1 MSEVS
6 LQHGMA
12 RQMAASQSMQAGM
25 QILQA
30 SALELKQL
38 LRHALE
44 TNPMLE
50 ELPDA
55 SPEAL
60 EDGPDGD
67 AWNEREDGWNEFTPE
82 GRPSAEAAAR
92 RDFMYESVVAPESLK
107 THLTDQAQHS
117 ALTGRARDALFLLI
131 DALDDRGFL
140 TESPQELEERECF
153 SMRDME
159 EALDVLRG
167 MDPPGVGAADLRD
180 SLLIQLEQRGLKRS
194 LAFRLVKRC
203 WRELAAHKYEEAARL
218 LDVEPEAVAEALE
231 VIRSLTPDPGCAY
244 APGGNP
250 HLLPD
255 VIVEEGPSGGLDVVL
270 TSEYLPRLSMN
281 ERYMELMAE
290 SSGSREL
297 RQYLRK
303 AFREGQ
309 ELLRA
314 LDMRQETVLRLAR
327 AIVRRQED
335 FFRFGPSR
343 LKAMGMEEVAEE
355 MGVHVSTVSRA
366 CRDKYLLC
374 KWGMKELRAFFSAGV
389 PAQMSRKRSS
399 SPSLG
404 KNMLTFH
411 FRSSHSRIWR
421 SASSRRISCITK
433 SPASKLPRGLSWMAR
448 EKSSSPSAFFGGAV
462 RMHTFPRS
470 LQKGAVMTRSPG
482 LIQAR
487 RVSTPA
493 ASVRTRLTCSVFRK
507 EIWESTSNSRMDS
520 ISSSKNSRRT
530 GWEDWSGKTSR
541 MPPRRDHCPREM
553 T

>member
-1 MSEVS
+1 MGGMSEVS
-6 LQHGMA
+6 LQHGMT
-12 RQMAASQSMQAGM
+12 RQMAVSQSMQTGM

-30 SALELKQL
+30 SALELRQII
-38 LRHALE
+38 RQALE

-67 AWNEREDGWNEFTPE
+67 AWNEREDGWNEFTAE
-82 GRPSAEAAAR
+82 GRLSGDAAAR

-107 THLTDQAQHS
+107 THLMDQAQHS

-131 DALDDRGFL
+131 DALDERGFL
-140 TESPQELEERECF
+140 TESPQELEEQGCF

-159 EALDVLRG
+159 EALAALRE
-167 MDPPGVGAADLRD
+167 MDPPGVGAANLRD

-218 LDVEPEAVAEALE
+218 LDVEPGAVAAALE
-231 VIRSLTPDPGCAY
+231 VIRSLTPDPGGAY

-255 VIVEEGPSGGLDVVL
+255 VIVEEGPSGVLEVIL

-290 SSGSREL
+290 GSGSREL
-297 RQYLRK
+297 RQYLRR

-327 AIVRRQED
+327 VIVRRQED
-335 FFRFGPSR
+335 FFRSGPSR
-343 LKAMGMEEVAEE
+343 LEATRFAALVPMQVARNACELMEIIADVARLGNQNAITDACVAMMAARSAVLGALLNVRINLGSLKDKTFVDELKREADHLEQL
-355 MGVHVSTVSRA
+355 A
-366 CRDKYLLC
+366 CMRE
-374 KWGMKELRAFFSAGV
+374 KELLEV
-389 PAQMSRKRSS
+389 VNQE
-399 SPSLG
+399 L
-404 KNMLTFH
+404 N
-411 FRSSHSRIWR
+411 
-421 SASSRRISCITK
+421 
-433 SPASKLPRGLSWMAR
+433 
-448 EKSSSPSAFFGGAV
+448 
-462 RMHTFPRS
+462 
-470 LQKGAVMTRSPG
+470 Q
-482 LIQAR
+482 
-487 RVSTPA
+487 
-493 ASVRTRLTCSVFRK
+493 
-507 EIWESTSNSRMDS
+507 
-520 ISSSKNSRRT
+520 
-530 GWEDWSGKTSR
+530 
-541 MPPRRDHCPREM
+541 
-553 T
+553 

>member
-6 LQHGMA
+6 LQHGMT
-12 RQMAASQSMQAGM
+12 RQMAVSQSMQTGM

-30 SALELKQL
+30 SALELRQII
-38 LRHALE
+38 RQALE
-44 TNPMLE
+44 TNPMLD

-67 AWNEREDGWNEFTPE
+67 AWNEREDGWNEFTAE
-82 GRPSAEAAAR
+82 GRLSGDAAAR

-107 THLTDQAQHS
+107 THLMDQAQHS

-131 DALDDRGFL
+131 DALDERGFL
-140 TESPQELEERECF
+140 TESPQELEEQGCF

-159 EALDVLRG
+159 EALAALRE
-167 MDPPGVGAADLRD
+167 MDPPGVGAANLRD

-218 LDVEPEAVAEALE
+218 LDV
-231 VIRSLTPDPGCAY
+231 IRSLTPDPGGAY

-255 VIVEEGPSGGLDVVL
+255 VIVEEGPSGVLEVIL

-290 SSGSREL
+290 GSGSREL
-297 RQYLRK
+297 RQYLRR

-327 AIVRRQED
+327 VIVRRQED
-335 FFRFGPSR
+335 FFRSGPSR

-374 KWGMKELRAFFSAGV
+374 KWGMKELRSFFSAGV
-389 PAQMSRKRSS
+389 PSEGGVSPEGAASGAVASGAVQELMRRLIAEEDSSKPLSDAGLAAALREKGVNIARRTVAKYREQMKI
-399 SPSLG
+399 L
-404 KNMLTFH
+404 
-411 FRSSHSRIWR
+411 
-421 SASSRRISCITK
+421 
-433 SPASKLPRGLSWMAR
+433 PASLRRG
-448 EKSSSPSAFFGGAV
+448 
-462 RMHTFPRS
+462 
-470 LQKGAVMTRSPG
+470 
-482 LIQAR
+482 I
-487 RVSTPA
+487 
-493 ASVRTRLTCSVFRK
+493 
-507 EIWESTSNSRMDS
+507 
-520 ISSSKNSRRT
+520 
-530 GWEDWSGKTSR
+530 
-541 MPPRRDHCPREM
+541 
-553 T
+553 

>member
-6 LQHGMA
+6 LQHGMT
-12 RQMAASQSMQAGM
+12 RQMAVSQSMQTGM

-30 SALELKQL
+30 SALELRQIV
-38 LRHALE
+38 RQALE

-60 EDGPDGD
+60 EDGDD
-67 AWNEREDGWNEFTPE
+67 RNEREDGWNEFTAE
-82 GRPSAEAAAR
+82 GRLSEDAAAR

-107 THLTDQAQHS
+107 THLMDQALHS

-131 DALDDRGFL
+131 DALDERGFL
-140 TESPQELEERECF
+140 TESPQELEEQGCF

-159 EALDVLRG
+159 EALAALRE
-167 MDPPGVGAADLRD
+167 MDPPGVGAANLRD

-218 LDVEPEAVAEALE
+218 LDVEPGAVAAALE
-231 VIRSLTPDPGCAY
+231 VIRSLTPDPGGAY

-255 VIVEEGPSGGLDVVL
+255 VIVEEGPSGVLEVIL

-290 SSGSREL
+290 GSGSREL
-297 RQYLRK
+297 RQYLRR

-327 AIVRRQED
+327 VIVRRQED
-335 FFRFGPSR
+335 FFRSGPSR

-374 KWGMKELRAFFSAGV
+374 KWGMKELRSFFSAGV
-389 PAQMSRKRSS
+389 PSEGGVSPEGAASGAVQELMRRLIAEEDSSKPLSDAGLAAALREKGVNIARRTVAKYREQMKI
-399 SPSLG
+399 L
-404 KNMLTFH
+404 
-411 FRSSHSRIWR
+411 
-421 SASSRRISCITK
+421 
-433 SPASKLPRGLSWMAR
+433 PASLRRG
-448 EKSSSPSAFFGGAV
+448 
-462 RMHTFPRS
+462 
-470 LQKGAVMTRSPG
+470 
-482 LIQAR
+482 I
-487 RVSTPA
+487 
-493 ASVRTRLTCSVFRK
+493 
-507 EIWESTSNSRMDS
+507 
-520 ISSSKNSRRT
+520 
-530 GWEDWSGKTSR
+530 
-541 MPPRRDHCPREM
+541 
-553 T
+553 

>member
-6 LQHGMA
+6 LQHGMT
-12 RQMAASQSMQAGM
+12 RQMAVSQSMQTGM

-30 SALELKQL
+30 SALELRQII
-38 LRHALE
+38 RQALE
-44 TNPMLE
+44 TNPMLD

-67 AWNEREDGWNEFTPE
+67 AWNEREDGWNEFTAE
-82 GRPSAEAAAR
+82 GR

-107 THLTDQAQHS
+107 THLMDQAQHS

-131 DALDDRGFL
+131 DALDERGFL
-140 TESPQELEERECF
+140 TESPQELEEQGCF

-159 EALDVLRG
+159 EALAALRE
-167 MDPPGVGAADLRD
+167 MDPPGVGAANLRD

-203 WRELAAHKYEEAARL
+203 WRELHKYEEAARL
-218 LDVEPEAVAEALE
+218 LDVEPGAVAAALE
-231 VIRSLTPDPGCAY
+231 VIRSLTPDPGGAY

-255 VIVEEGPSGGLDVVL
+255 VIVEEGPSGVLEVIL

-290 SSGSREL
+290 GSGSREL
-297 RQYLRK
+297 RQYLRR

-327 AIVRRQED
+327 VIVRRQED
-335 FFRFGPSR
+335 FFRSGPSR

-374 KWGMKELRAFFSAGV
+374 KWGMKELRSFFSAGV
-389 PAQMSRKRSS
+389 PSEGGVSPEGAASGAVASGAVQELMRRLIAEEDSSKPLSDAGLAAALREKGVNIARRTVAKYREQMKI
-399 SPSLG
+399 L
-404 KNMLTFH
+404 
-411 FRSSHSRIWR
+411 
-421 SASSRRISCITK
+421 
-433 SPASKLPRGLSWMAR
+433 PASLRRG
-448 EKSSSPSAFFGGAV
+448 
-462 RMHTFPRS
+462 
-470 LQKGAVMTRSPG
+470 
-482 LIQAR
+482 I
-487 RVSTPA
+487 
-493 ASVRTRLTCSVFRK
+493 
-507 EIWESTSNSRMDS
+507 
-520 ISSSKNSRRT
+520 
-530 GWEDWSGKTSR
+530 
-541 MPPRRDHCPREM
+541 
-553 T
+553 

>member
-6 LQHGMA
+6 LQHGMT
-12 RQMAASQSMQAGM
+12 RQMAVSQSMQTGM

-30 SALELKQL
+30 SALELRQII
-38 LRHALE
+38 RQALE
-44 TNPMLE
+44 TNPMLD

-67 AWNEREDGWNEFTPE
+67 AWNEREDGWNEFTAE
-82 GRPSAEAAAR
+82 GRLSGDAAAR

-107 THLTDQAQHS
+107 THLMDQAQHS

-131 DALDDRGFL
+131 DALDERGFL
-140 TESPQELEERECF
+140 TESPQELEEQGCF

-159 EALDVLRG
+159 EALAALRE
-167 MDPPGVGAADLRD
+167 MDPPGVGAANLRD

-218 LDVEPEAVAEALE
+218 LDVEPGAVAAALE
-231 VIRSLTPDPGCAY
+231 VIRSLTPDPGGAY

-255 VIVEEGPSGGLDVVL
+255 VIVEEGPSGVL
-270 TSEYLPRLSMN
+270 EVIRLSMN

-290 SSGSREL
+290 GSGSREL
-297 RQYLRK
+297 RQYLRR

-327 AIVRRQED
+327 VIVRRQED
-335 FFRFGPSR
+335 FFRSGPSR

-374 KWGMKELRAFFSAGV
+374 RWGMKELRSFFSAGV
-389 PAQMSRKRSS
+389 PSEGGVSRDGAASGAVAAGAVQELMRRLIAEEDSSKPLSDAGLAAALREKGVNIARRTVAKYREQMKI
-399 SPSLG
+399 L
-404 KNMLTFH
+404 
-411 FRSSHSRIWR
+411 
-421 SASSRRISCITK
+421 
-433 SPASKLPRGLSWMAR
+433 PASLRRG
-448 EKSSSPSAFFGGAV
+448 
-462 RMHTFPRS
+462 
-470 LQKGAVMTRSPG
+470 
-482 LIQAR
+482 I
-487 RVSTPA
+487 
-493 ASVRTRLTCSVFRK
+493 
-507 EIWESTSNSRMDS
+507 
-520 ISSSKNSRRT
+520 
-530 GWEDWSGKTSR
+530 
-541 MPPRRDHCPREM
+541 
-553 T
+553 

>member
-30 SALELKQL
+30 SSLELKQL

-82 GRPSAEAAAR
+82 SRPSAEAAAR

-140 TESPQELEERECF
+140 TESPEELEERECF

-159 EALDVLRG
+159 EALAVLRG

-218 LDVEPEAVAEALE
+218 LDVEPEAVEEALE
-231 VIRSLTPDPGCAY
+231 VIRSLTPDPGCSY

-255 VIVEEGPSGGLDVVL
+255 VVVEEGPGGTLEAVL

-389 PAQMSRKRSS
+389 PAEGGA
-399 SPSLG
+399 SPDGAGAEAVASGAVQEL
-404 KNMLTFH
+404 MRRL
-411 FRSSHSRIWR
+411 I
-421 SASSRRISCITK
+421 AEEDSSRPLSDARLAAALQEKGVNIARRTVAKYREQMKIL
-433 SPASKLPRGLSWMAR
+433 PASLRRG
-448 EKSSSPSAFFGGAV
+448 
-462 RMHTFPRS
+462 
-470 LQKGAVMTRSPG
+470 
-482 LIQAR
+482 I
-487 RVSTPA
+487 
-493 ASVRTRLTCSVFRK
+493 
-507 EIWESTSNSRMDS
+507 
-520 ISSSKNSRRT
+520 
-530 GWEDWSGKTSR
+530 
-541 MPPRRDHCPREM
+541 
-553 T
+553 

>member
-82 GRPSAEAAAR
+82 GRPSTEAAAR
-92 RDFMYESVVAPESLK
+92 RDFMYESIVAPESLK
-107 THLTDQAQHS
+107 THLTAQAQHS

-131 DALDDRGFL
+131 DALDERGFL

-153 SMRDME
+153 SMRDMQ
-159 EALDVLRG
+159 EALAVLRG
-167 MDPPGVGAADLRD
+167 MDPPGVGAVDLRD

-255 VIVEEGPSGGLDVVL
+255 VIVEEGPSGVLDVVL

-374 KWGMKELRAFFSAGV
+374 KWGMKELRSFFSAGV
-389 PAQMSRKRSS
+389 PAEGDVSSAGTGAEAMASGAVQELMRRLIAEEDSSKPLSDARLAAALQEKGVNIARRTVAKYREQM
-399 SPSLG
+399 
-404 KNMLTFH
+404 
-411 FRSSHSRIWR
+411 RIL
-421 SASSRRISCITK
+421 
-433 SPASKLPRGLSWMAR
+433 PASLRRG
-448 EKSSSPSAFFGGAV
+448 
-462 RMHTFPRS
+462 
-470 LQKGAVMTRSPG
+470 
-482 LIQAR
+482 I
-487 RVSTPA
+487 
-493 ASVRTRLTCSVFRK
+493 
-507 EIWESTSNSRMDS
+507 
-520 ISSSKNSRRT
+520 
-530 GWEDWSGKTSR
+530 
-541 MPPRRDHCPREM
+541 
-553 T
+553 

>member
-218 LDVEPEAVAEALE
+218 LDTLLSSCAADERLSESACSQMLHRLLCLLLLDENDPAQDRSDRIAQAIRYMNRHLFEPLTVQGVAEA
-231 VIRSLTPDPGCAY
+231 V
-244 APGGNP
+244 N
-250 HLLPD
+250 
-255 VIVEEGPSGGLDVVL
+255 
-270 TSEYLPRLSMN
+270 LS
-281 ERYMELMAE
+281 A
-290 SSGSREL
+290 SHFSREF
-297 RQYLRK
+297 K
-303 AFREGQ
+303 ARTGYSPYEYI
-309 ELLRA
+309 
-314 LDMRQETVLRLAR
+314 VLRR
-327 AIVRRQED
+327 ID
-335 FFRFGPSR
+335 
-343 LKAMGMEEVAEE
+343 KA
-355 MGVHVSTVSRA
+355 
-366 CRDKYLLC
+366 KYLLTSTRQSV
-374 KWGMKELRAFFSAGV
+374 KEVAYATGYNSEENFI
-389 PAQMSRKRSS
+389 
-399 SPSLG
+399 
-404 KNMLTFH
+404 
-411 FRSSHSRIWR
+411 HS
-421 SASSRRISCITK
+421 
-433 SPASKLPRGLSWMAR
+433 
-448 EKSSSPSAFFGGAV
+448 F
-462 RMHTFPRS
+462 
-470 LQKGAVMTRSPG
+470 QKHVGIPPG
-482 LIQAR
+482 L
-487 RVSTPA
+487 
-493 ASVRTRLTCSVFRK
+493 FRK
-507 EIWESTSNSRMDS
+507 Y
-520 ISSSKNSRRT
+520 
-530 GWEDWSGKTSR
+530 
-541 MPPRRDHCPREM
+541 PV
-553 T
+553 

>member
-6 LQHGMA
+6 LQHGMT
-12 RQMAASQSMQAGM
+12 RQMAVSQSMQTGM

-30 SALELKQL
+30 SALELRQII
-38 LRHALE
+38 RQALE

-67 AWNEREDGWNEFTPE
+67 AWNEREDGWNEFTAE
-82 GRPSAEAAAR
+82 GRLSGDAAAR

-107 THLTDQAQHS
+107 THLMDQAQHS

-131 DALDDRGFL
+131 DALDERGFL
-140 TESPQELEERECF
+140 TESPQELEEQGCF

-159 EALDVLRG
+159 EALAALRE

-218 LDVEPEAVAEALE
+218 LDVEPGAVAEALE
-231 VIRSLTPDPGCAY
+231 VIRSLTPDPGGAY

-255 VIVEEGPSGGLDVVL
+255 VIVEEGPSGVLEVIL

-290 SSGSREL
+290 GSGSREL
-297 RQYLRK
+297 RQYLRR

-314 LDMRQETVLRLAR
+314 LDMR
-327 AIVRRQED
+327 
-335 FFRFGPSR
+335 
-343 LKAMGMEEVAEE
+343 
-355 MGVHVSTVSRA
+355 
-366 CRDKYLLC
+366 YLLC
-374 KWGMKELRAFFSAGV
+374 RWGMKELRSFFSAGV
-389 PAQMSRKRSS
+389 PSEGGVSPDGAASGAVAAGAVQELMRRLIAEEDSSKPLSDAGLAAALREKGVNIARRTVAKYREQMKI
-399 SPSLG
+399 L
-404 KNMLTFH
+404 
-411 FRSSHSRIWR
+411 
-421 SASSRRISCITK
+421 
-433 SPASKLPRGLSWMAR
+433 PASLRRG
-448 EKSSSPSAFFGGAV
+448 
-462 RMHTFPRS
+462 
-470 LQKGAVMTRSPG
+470 
-482 LIQAR
+482 I
-487 RVSTPA
+487 
-493 ASVRTRLTCSVFRK
+493 
-507 EIWESTSNSRMDS
+507 
-520 ISSSKNSRRT
+520 
-530 GWEDWSGKTSR
+530 
-541 MPPRRDHCPREM
+541 
-553 T
+553 

>member
-6 LQHGMA
+6 LQHGMT
-12 RQMAASQSMQAGM
+12 RQMAVSQSMQTGM

-30 SALELKQL
+30 SALELRQII
-38 LRHALE
+38 RQALE
-44 TNPMLE
+44 TNPMLD

-67 AWNEREDGWNEFTPE
+67 AWNEREDGWNEFTGE
-82 GRPSAEAAAR
+82 GRLSGDAAAR

-107 THLTDQAQHS
+107 THLMDQAQHS

-131 DALDDRGFL
+131 DALDERGFL
-140 TESPQELEERECF
+140 TESPQELEEQGCF

-159 EALDVLRG
+159 EALAALRE
-167 MDPPGVGAADLRD
+167 MDPPGVGAANLRD

-218 LDVEPEAVAEALE
+218 LDVEPGAVAAALE
-231 VIRSLTPDPGCAY
+231 VIRSLTPDPGGAY
-244 APGGNP
+244 APGG
-250 HLLPD
+250 
-255 VIVEEGPSGGLDVVL
+255 PSGVLEVIL

-290 SSGSREL
+290 GSGSREL
-297 RQYLRK
+297 RQYLRR

-327 AIVRRQED
+327 VIVQRQED
-335 FFRFGPSR
+335 FFRSGPSR

-374 KWGMKELRAFFSAGV
+374 RWGMKALRSFFSAGV
-389 PAQMSRKRSS
+389 PSEGGVSRDGAASGAVAAGAVQELMRRLIAEEDSSKPLSDAGLAAALREKGVNIARRTVAKYREQMKI
-399 SPSLG
+399 L
-404 KNMLTFH
+404 
-411 FRSSHSRIWR
+411 
-421 SASSRRISCITK
+421 
-433 SPASKLPRGLSWMAR
+433 PASLRRG
-448 EKSSSPSAFFGGAV
+448 
-462 RMHTFPRS
+462 
-470 LQKGAVMTRSPG
+470 
-482 LIQAR
+482 I
-487 RVSTPA
+487 
-493 ASVRTRLTCSVFRK
+493 
-507 EIWESTSNSRMDS
+507 
-520 ISSSKNSRRT
+520 
-530 GWEDWSGKTSR
+530 
-541 MPPRRDHCPREM
+541 
-553 T
+553 

>member
-244 APGGNP
+244 APGGN
-250 HLLPD
+250 LLPD

-389 PAQMSRKRSS
+389 PAEGGA
-399 SPSLG
+399 SLG
-404 KNMLTFH
+404 GAGAEAVASGAVQELMRRLIAEED
-411 FRSSHSRIWR
+411 SSKPLSDARLAAALQEQGVNI
-421 SASSRRISCITK
+421 ARRTVAKYREQMKIL
-433 SPASKLPRGLSWMAR
+433 PASLRRG
-448 EKSSSPSAFFGGAV
+448 
-462 RMHTFPRS
+462 
-470 LQKGAVMTRSPG
+470 
-482 LIQAR
+482 I
-487 RVSTPA
+487 
-493 ASVRTRLTCSVFRK
+493 
-507 EIWESTSNSRMDS
+507 
-520 ISSSKNSRRT
+520 
-530 GWEDWSGKTSR
+530 
-541 MPPRRDHCPREM
+541 
-553 T
+553 

>member
-6 LQHGMA
+6 LQHGMT
-12 RQMAASQSMQAGM
+12 RQMAVSQSMQTGM

-30 SALELKQL
+30 SALELRQII
-38 LRHALE
+38 RQALE
-44 TNPMLE
+44 TNPMLD

-67 AWNEREDGWNEFTPE
+67 AWNEREDGWNEFTAE
-82 GRPSAEAAAR
+82 GRLSGDAAAR

-107 THLTDQAQHS
+107 THLMDQAQHS

-131 DALDDRGFL
+131 DALDERGFL
-140 TESPQELEERECF
+140 TESPQELEEQGCF

-159 EALDVLRG
+159 EALAALRE
-167 MDPPGVGAADLRD
+167 MDPPGVGAANLRD

-218 LDVEPEAVAEALE
+218 LDVEPGAVAAALE
-231 VIRSLTPDPGCAY
+231 VIRSLTPDPGGAY

-255 VIVEEGPSGGLDVVL
+255 VIVEEGPSGVLEVIL

-290 SSGSREL
+290 GSGSREL
-297 RQYLRK
+297 RQYLRR

-314 LDMRQETVLRLAR
+314 LDMRQE
-327 AIVRRQED
+327 D
-335 FFRFGPSR
+335 FFRSGPSR

-374 KWGMKELRAFFSAGV
+374 RWGMKELRSFFSAGV
-389 PAQMSRKRSS
+389 PSEGGVSPDGAASGAVAAGAVQELMRRLIAEEDSSKPLSDAGLAAALREKGVNIARRTVAKYREQMKI
-399 SPSLG
+399 L
-404 KNMLTFH
+404 
-411 FRSSHSRIWR
+411 
-421 SASSRRISCITK
+421 
-433 SPASKLPRGLSWMAR
+433 PASLRRG
-448 EKSSSPSAFFGGAV
+448 
-462 RMHTFPRS
+462 
-470 LQKGAVMTRSPG
+470 
-482 LIQAR
+482 I
-487 RVSTPA
+487 
-493 ASVRTRLTCSVFRK
+493 
-507 EIWESTSNSRMDS
+507 
-520 ISSSKNSRRT
+520 
-530 GWEDWSGKTSR
+530 
-541 MPPRRDHCPREM
+541 
-553 T
+553 

>member
-6 LQHGMA
+6 LQHGMT
-12 RQMAASQSMQAGM
+12 RQMAVSQSMQTGM

-30 SALELKQL
+30 SALELRQII
-38 LRHALE
+38 RQALE
-44 TNPMLE
+44 TNPMLD

-67 AWNEREDGWNEFTPE
+67 AWNEREDGWNEFTAE
-82 GRPSAEAAAR
+82 GRLSGDAAAR

-107 THLTDQAQHS
+107 THLMDQAQHS

-131 DALDDRGFL
+131 DALDERGFL
-140 TESPQELEERECF
+140 TESPQELEEQGCF

-159 EALDVLRG
+159 EALAALRE
-167 MDPPGVGAADLRD
+167 MDPPGVGAANLRD

-218 LDVEPEAVAEALE
+218 LDVEPGAVAAALE
-231 VIRSLTPDPGCAY
+231 VIRSLTPDPGGAY

-255 VIVEEGPSGGLDVVL
+255 VIVEEGPSGVLEVIL

-290 SSGSREL
+290 GSGSREL
-297 RQYLRK
+297 RQYLRR

-327 AIVRRQED
+327 VIVQRQ
-335 FFRFGPSR
+335 
-343 LKAMGMEEVAEE
+343 
-355 MGVHVSTVSRA
+355 
-366 CRDKYLLC
+366 KYAKQEPFLL
-374 KWGMKELRAFFSAGV
+374 WL
-389 PAQMSRKRSS
+389 
-399 SPSLG
+399 L
-404 KNMLTFH
+404 
-411 FRSSHSRIWR
+411 
-421 SASSRRISCITK
+421 
-433 SPASKLPRGLSWMAR
+433 
-448 EKSSSPSAFFGGAV
+448 
-462 RMHTFPRS
+462 
-470 LQKGAVMTRSPG
+470 
-482 LIQAR
+482 
-487 RVSTPA
+487 
-493 ASVRTRLTCSVFRK
+493 
-507 EIWESTSNSRMDS
+507 
-520 ISSSKNSRRT
+520 
-530 GWEDWSGKTSR
+530 
-541 MPPRRDHCPREM
+541 
-553 T
+553 